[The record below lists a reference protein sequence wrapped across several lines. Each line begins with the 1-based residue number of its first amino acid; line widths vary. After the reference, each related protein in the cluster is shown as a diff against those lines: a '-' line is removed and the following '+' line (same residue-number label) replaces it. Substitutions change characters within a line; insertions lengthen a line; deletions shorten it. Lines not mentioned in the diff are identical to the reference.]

1 MRWTD
6 NDVVIAGAGLAG
18 ALLAWRLY
26 QNGKRIVWVDPYAS
40 GRSTN
45 AGAGIINPVTGKKF
59 VLSWRYQEF
68 LDEARTTYH
77 ALERMAKTSLIQAF
91 SIEKHLFTEE
101 EETRWLYRRGFK
113 EYAALLSTVSSQDY
127 NSTHPDYCSIGTITE
142 AFKVDMTGVVAV
154 VKKIIGPPVPGMVV
168 SPRAIKYGETLWEIP
183 QETPCFHCTGFQVFD
198 EWQSLI
204 PLSPYKGEGFILQA
218 SDLPKDRVVVN
229 KLKVVPLRNDFYWV
243 GSVNDCWAWDHVGP
257 SQEGLEEFMSKW
269 KANFKIDCTIWAH
282 FAGIRPSSDTR
293 RPIAGRLPVP
303 TEEWV
308 LNGLGTKGA
317 LLAPLVTKNLANAY
331 LGKEDIEPEFQWP
344 WVKS

>member
-1 MRWTD
+1 MHWTD

-40 GRSTN
+40 GGSTQ

-59 VLSWRYQEF
+59 VLSWRYKEC
-68 LDEARTTYH
+68 LEEAHTTYH
-77 ALERMAKTSLIQAF
+77 ALERKANTSLIQAF
-91 SIEKHLFTEE
+91 SIEKHLYTEE

-113 EYAALLSTVSSQDY
+113 GFDALLSAISSPDS
-127 NSTHPDYCSIGTITE
+127 NSADQECCSIGTIKE
-142 AFKVDMTGVVAV
+142 AFKVDMSAVVAA
-154 VKKIIGPPVPGMVV
+154 VKKIIGPPVAGMVV
-168 SPRAIKYGETLWEIP
+168 SPRVIRYGKTMWEIP

-198 EWQSLI
+198 EWRSLI
-204 PLSPYKGEGFILQA
+204 PLSPYKGEGFIIKA
-218 SDLPKDRVVVN
+218 KDLPTDRVLVK
-229 KLKVVPLRNDFYWV
+229 KLKVVPLGDDFFWV
-243 GSVNDCWAWDHVGP
+243 GSVNDCWVWDHEGP
-257 SQEGLEEFMSKW
+257 TLEGLEEFTAKW
-269 KANFKIDCTIWAH
+269 KTNIKSDFTIWTH

-317 LLAPLVTKNLANAY
+317 LLAPLVSKYLANAY
-331 LGKEDIEPEFQWP
+331 LGIEDIDPEFQWP
-344 WVKS
+344 WTKS